1 MDGSH
6 HTPPES
12 PSPDAPA
19 GLHRAELDRLI
30 AIGMKFAERL
40 GEAADDRQA
49 DVSKASLV
57 FARVARAVRQ
67 TVALEALLADQA
79 RVRAE
84 RERYEAQLAREEAEI
99 DCPWLALGLTEA
111 EYDARNEAFRRE
123 ASAHQLVKGVI
134 KHQYD
139 KDDRES
145 LTLDL
150 EELLEDKEKFFSDE
164 PLSEVIAGI
173 CRDLGLEPDWSGL
186 SRKDWDAIDLRTRV
200 ELKALSPPGPI
211 PPLYGEGGEGRSPET
226 GGERFATPP
235 PEDAFADP

>member
-1 MDGSH
+1 MDGSPH
-6 HTPPES
+6 IPPEP

-30 AIGMKFAERL
+30 AIGMKLAERL
-40 GEAADDRQA
+40 GEAADDAEA
-49 DVSKASLV
+49 DVSKASLD

-67 TVALEALLADQA
+67 TVALEALLADKEA
-79 RVRAE
+79 VRAE
-84 RERYEAQLAREEAEI
+84 RERAEAEAAREEAEF
-99 DCPWLALGLTEA
+99 DYPWLALGLAEA

-134 KHQYD
+134 KRQYD

-150 EELLEDKEKFFSDE
+150 EELLEDKERFFTGE

-173 CRDLGLEPDWSGL
+173 CRDLGLEPDWNGL

-200 ELKALSPPGPI
+200 ELKAMAQP
-211 PPLYGEGGEGRSPET
+211 PPLRPKSDDPADLPDMSMLYGVRLSGS
-226 GGERFATPP
+226 AQ
-235 PEDAFADP
+235 ADP